1 MTEKIRDTARKA
13 LIESAAWEMLCEQ
26 YMIDTGHQAHVAE
39 GLVNAVLRAVVDA
52 ISEERA

>member
-1 MTEKIRDTARKA
+1 MTEKIRDAARKA

-26 YMIDTGHQAHVAE
+26 YMIDTGHQAHVVE

-52 ISEERA
+52 ISEERT